1 MNLMKLLTVG
11 QSLKKGPVLGK
22 YKLQQILLPKFGSTV
37 RPSKSAQSTEAQAAS
52 VEPTSL
58 IKEAV
63 APVASAPAASIC
75 SVEIKTQ
82 SESAPRAMDKTQ
94 KIPSGKIL
102 RRIEEPA
109 TTPPGPGFVVRLMS
123 RCMALLQ
130 KQTSLL
136 KKKMFPVRS
145 KKKSSSAP
153 VQTEWSLE
161 KVTVIRNDL
170 SEADLEIIAPKK
182 APATVETRKP
192 NLPDLGHLKSSGMEL
207 IKKTTRLFK
216 TSSPFEAS
224 AMEKQTEP
232 DRAEFAGR
240 S

>member
-37 RPSKSAQSTEAQAAS
+37 RPSKSKRMTEAQAPSAAPIS
-52 VEPTSL
+52 IFTQP
-58 IKEAV
+58 V
-63 APVASAPAASIC
+63 APVASALTTPIC
-75 SVEIKTQ
+75 SVETKTLN
-82 SESAPRAMDKTQ
+82 ESASRAMDKTQ
-94 KIPSGKIL
+94 KIPAGKIL
-102 RRIEEPA
+102 RRIEEPV
-109 TTPPGPGFVVRLMS
+109 TTSREPGFMSKLMS

-130 KQTSLL
+130 KQISLL
-136 KKKMFPVRS
+136 KKKIFPVRS
-145 KKKSSSAP
+145 KKKSGLAP

-170 SEADLEIIAPKK
+170 SEADLEIVAPKK
-182 APATVETRKP
+182 ALATVEIHKP
-192 NLPDLGHLKSSGMEL
+192 NLPDLSHLKSSGMEL

-232 DRAEFAGR
+232 ERVEFAGR

>member
-37 RPSKSAQSTEAQAAS
+37 RPSKSARMSEAPALLA
-52 VEPTSL
+52 EPTPFL
-58 IKEAV
+58 EEAV
-63 APVASAPAASIC
+63 TPIASAATTPIC
-75 SVEIKTQ
+75 SMETKIQ
-82 SESAPRAMDKTQ
+82 NESARRAMDKTQ

-109 TTPPGPGFVVRLMS
+109 TKPREPGFMSKLMT
-123 RCMALLQ
+123 RFTALVQ
-130 KQTSLL
+130 KQISSL

-145 KKKSSSAP
+145 KKKSGLAP

-170 SEADLEIIAPKK
+170 SEADLEIVAPKK
-182 APATVETRKP
+182 ALATLETCKP
-192 NLPDLGHLKSSGMEL
+192 NLHDLSHIKSSGMEL

-232 DRAEFAGR
+232 DRVEFAGR